1 MSCVIEGRFI
11 FDGVGKERFR
21 VLLERHAEMVGIEV
35 FTWCCLSNHFHLLVE
50 VPNAEVAWAQLA
62 DEEILL
68 RIRRVCSEER
78 TKSLRDQL
86 MLLKEQSP
94 EVGYVDYRKKLL
106 ARMLDVSVFMKALKQ
121 AFTRWYNKKAKRK
134 GLLWRDQFKSVLS
147 ENDLKVLLTMA
158 AYIDLNPV
166 RARMRSE
173 SLSGLCCGRW
183 RRFLV
188 WR

>member
-1 MSCVIEGRFI
+1 
-11 FDGVGKERFR
+11 
-21 VLLERHAEMVGIEV
+21 MVGIEV

-173 SLSGLCCGRW
+173 SISGLCCGRW